1 MWWIAALIAGL
12 SGAVAVLLAT
22 PFRRW
27 GNVGYMVAM
36 AALFLL
42 IRLGADQT
50 IRPPLVNWYAE
61 KELAKDPL
69 YKHIFDEYP
78 ELREPILT
86 AIIHVAN
93 GGSMDSKG
101 LSALYHVLAPALQ
114 ALIGKAP
121 PEHIVRF
128 MEVTAAAA
136 KELQRQDAELCF
148 KFLYPAPRGGIDS
161 TRYLD
166 PGTQD
171 EMMKMLNEGAE
182 AAVLHPHRF
191 DGDLDELM
199 ERHVAIDQFTQE
211 ELLAVAAPNENTD
224 AALACG
230 ASIRILDQILKAPE
244 PDRAELF
251 RGLLTEG

>member
-1 MWWIAALIAGL
+1 MWGIAALIAGL
-12 SGAVAVLLAT
+12 SAAVAALLAI

-27 GNVGYMVAM
+27 GNM
-36 AALFLL
+36 AYVVVMATLFLL
-42 IRLGADQT
+42 IRVGADQT
-50 IRPPLVNWYAE
+50 IRPPLENWYAE

-69 YKHIFDEYP
+69 YKHIFDQYP

-86 AIIHVAN
+86 GVIHVAN
-93 GGSMDSKG
+93 GGSMDSKEW
-101 LSALYHVLAPALQ
+101 SAMYHTIAPALQ

-121 PEHIVRF
+121 PVHIVRF
-128 MEVTAAAA
+128 MEVTVAAA
-136 KELQRQDAELCF
+136 KELQRQDPELCF
-148 KFLYPAPRGGIDS
+148 KFLYPDPRGGIDS

-166 PGTQD
+166 PGTQK

-199 ERHVAIDQFTQE
+199 EKHVAIDQFTQE
-211 ELLAVAAPNENTD
+211 ELLAVATPNENTD

-230 ASIRILDQILKAPE
+230 ASIRIFDQILKAPE